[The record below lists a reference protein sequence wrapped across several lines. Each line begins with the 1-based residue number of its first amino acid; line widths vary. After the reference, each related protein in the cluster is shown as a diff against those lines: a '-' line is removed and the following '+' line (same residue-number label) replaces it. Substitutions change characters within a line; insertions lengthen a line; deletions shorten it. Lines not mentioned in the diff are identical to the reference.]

1 MAEGEVGGVN
11 IGAIK
16 VEMVV
21 GGGEWRGGWGGSES
35 VVWIR
40 EGVGGGVVC
49 QGVDEYEVV

>member
-40 EGVGGGVVC
+40 EGVDGGVAC
-49 QGVDEYEVV
+49 HEVD